1 MRRRSAPSGCRGVT
15 EGNRGSA
22 FRTEARETA
31 PCVGGTAG
39 SVQLSIPAGGKRATR
54 GKTHQIPWKA
64 VGRICSGSETSTA
77 RAASPAAT
85 PTRGSRLNAT
95 PGCGGRGEEGEE
107 GEAPRRGPSVTVRER
122 ATRQRTVFLLSSP
135 SSSSNV
141 LCVLPGTQTRALT
154 SQTLAF
160 TFVVET

>member
-22 FRTEARETA
+22 FRTEAGETA

-39 SVQLSIPAGGKRATR
+39 SVQLSIPAGGERAAR

-64 VGRICSGSETSTA
+64 VGRVRSWSETSTA
-77 RAASPAAT
+77 RAAT

-95 PGCGGRGEEGEE
+95 PGCGGRGEG
-107 GEAPRRGPSVTVRER
+107 GGAKTRAVRHCLRER
-122 ATRQRTVFLLSSP
+122 HETAHRLPPVFFFFESS
-135 SSSSNV
+135 V
-141 LCVLPGTQTRALT
+141 CVLT

-160 TFVVET
+160 TFDVETRTMTEDDQSKVGQ